1 MLFDQKK
8 HYKAKQYEYIKIQDK
23 DGEGNVLDSFSHLIR
38 PIGSETETVDI
49 DPVQIIRDFITLIGE
64 YTRCTHLQR
73 MINDGPYSYKGIKDK
88 ARQNWIANENKYF
101 YREEKQMLNALLTF
115 INKYGLFG
123 LMDDR
128 VMKYDYNRLND
139 DGSYSDSNYPETA
152 YLYDEFAKQVH
163 AVPYDQYIK
172 PFFPEIPAS
181 DAMKLIGEDKA
192 RQYSEYMESI
202 LQNRRF
208 MDCVNYIAGI
218 DKERRIGLPIYD
230 LNAFLTFRQDIP
242 IYDVKCRS
250 LIQYCHTM
258 FFLNELGTGKNHVC
272 ICQYK
277 LCHKPFI
284 GNRMYCDD
292 HCMRNANKA
301 RKTEEAKK
309 KGEKNNG

>member
-1 MLFDQKK
+1 MFITSLLSNHIHPCTVTIIYVILKSRCSIGYQIHQIERKMQKVLFDQKK

-128 VMKYDYNRLND
+128 VMKYDPSSFKRL
-139 DGSYSDSNYPETA
+139 
-152 YLYDEFAKQVH
+152 
-163 AVPYDQYIK
+163 
-172 PFFPEIPAS
+172 
-181 DAMKLIGEDKA
+181 
-192 RQYSEYMESI
+192 
-202 LQNRRF
+202 
-208 MDCVNYIAGI
+208 
-218 DKERRIGLPIYD
+218 
-230 LNAFLTFRQDIP
+230 
-242 IYDVKCRS
+242 
-250 LIQYCHTM
+250 
-258 FFLNELGTGKNHVC
+258 
-272 ICQYK
+272 
-277 LCHKPFI
+277 
-284 GNRMYCDD
+284 
-292 HCMRNANKA
+292 
-301 RKTEEAKK
+301 
-309 KGEKNNG
+309 